1 MRAFALDEF
10 GAAGSVHDLPIPEP
24 ADGEVRIKVAAG
36 GINPFDTVVLKG
48 ALKDRMQHDFPLIPC
63 SDFAGTVDALGSG
76 VDGWKVGDQAFGQ
89 LGKLSFGHGSLAEFT
104 TASPATIA
112 RRPAAIDAQFG
123 AALPLAGVSAWMC
136 IEPMGLKNGDVVVIL
151 GAAGGIGG
159 FAVQIAKHAGAHV
172 VGVARGENTGYL
184 RGLGADEVI
193 DYTTKDVV
201 ETVRKAHLAGIAG
214 LVHTAGDAAV
224 VVGLAGLVREGG
236 HVASMRGGANIDEL
250 TKSKVAGINVQTR
263 VTTEALE
270 KLAGMVEAGSLKR
283 PEIKTYEL
291 NQAEEAFEKIS
302 SGHVRGKLVVIP

>member
-89 LGKLSFGHGSLAEFT
+89 LGKMSFGHGSLAEFT

-159 FAVQIAKHAGAHV
+159 FAVQIAKHTGAHV

-201 ETVRKAHLAGIAG
+201 ETVRKAHSAGIAG

-263 VTTEALE
+263 VTTDALE
-270 KLAGMVEAGSLKR
+270 KLEGMVEAG
-283 PEIKTYEL
+283 
-291 NQAEEAFEKIS
+291 
-302 SGHVRGKLVVIP
+302 

>member
-10 GAAGSVHDLPIPEP
+10 GAAGSIHDLPIPEP
-24 ADGEVRIKVAAG
+24 ADGEVRIRVAAG
-36 GINPFDTVVLKG
+36 GINPFDAVVLKG

-63 SDFAGTVDALGSG
+63 SDFAGTVDALGTG
-76 VDGWKVGDQAFGQ
+76 VDGWKVGDEAFGQ
-89 LGKLSFGHGSLAEFT
+89 LGKMSFGHGSLAEFT

-172 VGVARGENTGYL
+172 VGVARGENAGYL

-193 DYTTKDVV
+193 DYTTQDVV
-201 ETVRKAHLAGIAG
+201 ETVRKAHPVDIAG
-214 LVHTAGDAAV
+214 VVHTAGDVAV

-250 TKSKVAGINVQTR
+250 TKSKVVGINVQTR
-263 VTTEALE
+263 VTTDALE
-270 KLAGMVEAGSLKR
+270 KLAAMVEAGSLER
-283 PEIKTYEL
+283 PEIKTYRL
-291 NQAEEAFEKIS
+291 DQAADAFEKIS